1 MRMSLTSGP
10 HLAATTQSSLE
21 KAVRRMMQRWPE
33 RRGKEVEAGPRDRE
47 RKWATRGFRPR
58 IGKIPFLFLLTFL
71 ISFLD
76 SNSNGIQI

>member
-1 MRMSLTSGP
+1 MSLTSGP

-21 KAVRRMMQRWPE
+21 KAVRRMMQTWPE